1 MGPAADRRC
10 PDQPERTVRQVFE
23 EERSRLLALPA
34 NPAPVLE
41 HVVVSV
47 GKTPYVRFDLN
58 DYSVLSDYVRR
69 QLTVLADPHELR
81 IVDGTDV
88 LARHRRSYDRGAHT
102 QRTMD

>member
-58 DYSVLSDYVRR
+58 DYSSR
-69 QLTVLADPHELR
+69 P
-81 IVDGTDV
+81 
-88 LARHRRSYDRGAHT
+88 
-102 QRTMD
+102 TMSAAN